1 MASGYDLTI
10 QGLLRKR
17 AEMAGAAEGLRAQLN
32 GKLSALDH
40 IDATIRIFKPDI
52 DLADLP
58 ERIAPPALSGNL
70 TNHRP

>member
-1 MASGYDLTI
+1 MASGYDLTV
-10 QGLLRKR
+10 QGLIRKGT
-17 AEMAGAAEGLRAQLN
+17 ELAGLAEGLRAQL
-32 GKLSALDH
+32 GVQLSALDH